1 MQIECACRQKMV
13 SATPEE
19 VVRQNLLALLKQLSF
34 PKSSIAVEVEL
45 KSLPHLFQIQPKIPN
60 RRADIVCFGK
70 DVHAEHALYPL
81 LLIECKAVPLCDKVI
96 NQVVGY
102 NHFLKAYYIAIA
114 NQKELKFGWY
124 DGHLKK
130 YHFIPYIPS
139 YEQLVKN
146 LKPSMSTESI

>member
-1 MQIECACRQKMV
+1 MQIQCSSRQKMV

-19 VVRQNLLALLKQLSF
+19 VVRQNLLALLSNLSF

-45 KSLPHLFQIQPKIPN
+45 KSLPHLFPMQPKIPN

-70 DVHAEHALYPL
+70 DLHPEHSLYPL

-96 NQVVGY
+96 HQVVGY

-114 NQKELKFGWY
+114 NQKELKFGWF
-124 DGHLKK
+124 DGNLKK
-130 YHFIPYIPS
+130 YQFISYIPP

-146 LKPSMSTESI
+146 LKPSM